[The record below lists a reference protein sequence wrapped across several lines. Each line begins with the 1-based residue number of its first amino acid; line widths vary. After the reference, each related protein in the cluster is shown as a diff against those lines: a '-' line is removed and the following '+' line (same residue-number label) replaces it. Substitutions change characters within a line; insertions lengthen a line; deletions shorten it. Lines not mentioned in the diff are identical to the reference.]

1 MVDYTT
7 KHSAEQSDGIGL
19 YVVAI
24 FIVGFML
31 FALFAGGGGTT
42 TDPALLAAPDAVE
55 GATGAEATTTLG
67 E

>member
-1 MVDYTT
+1 MVDYKT
-7 KHSAEQSDGIGL
+7 KYSPEQCDGIGL

-24 FIVGFML
+24 FIVGFMP

-42 TDPALLAAPDAVE
+42 NDPALYAAPDAVD
-55 GATGAEATTTLG
+55 ATKGAEVTTTLG